1 MDKDGFLNEDEQI
14 LIFSLIKTKMQLL
27 AQELCNILEYQMF
40 KDLMREVRQLE
51 QDIVE
56 YQDDLRKNIQERQL
70 TEYIK
75 IGDTKL
81 QDFYDEWE
89 QHFTDFE
96 NESLRKIEDL
106 KQEHEMQME
115 HLNQKLDRAVE
126 AAKIKPSAKLK
137 EYQNNEKLVAINERI
152 EEAMNYRKE
161 LKDLEVREA
170 LRVEKLRQENADN
183 QRKALLSNQKKEML
197 QLEAKIETGRHNLK
211 IKMDKELYRL
221 QKEIGLHVNDIKRI
235 QGLMSRLAIMHGK
248 TNDEIKRNKE
258 KARNTMKLLSG
269 VKKVQSSTMSP
280 ERTGKASGTATSSN
294 IFSSNEDNPI
304 NMLLFGNKMS
314 KGTMTSGMMSLGNT
328 MSSNSNYMSVIMPLK
343 YMLKTCE
350 FTTFK
355 ISAQN

>member
-1 MDKDGFLNEDEQI
+1 
-14 LIFSLIKTKMQLL
+14 
-27 AQELCNILEYQMF
+27 
-40 KDLMREVRQLE
+40 
-51 QDIVE
+51 
-56 YQDDLRKNIQERQL
+56 
-70 TEYIK
+70 
-75 IGDTKL
+75 
-81 QDFYDEWE
+81 
-89 QHFTDFE
+89 
-96 NESLRKIEDL
+96 
-106 KQEHEMQME
+106 
-115 HLNQKLDRAVE
+115 
-126 AAKIKPSAKLK
+126 
-137 EYQNNEKLVAINERI
+137 
-152 EEAMNYRKE
+152 
-161 LKDLEVREA
+161 
-170 LRVEKLRQENADN
+170 
-183 QRKALLSNQKKEML
+183 ML

-350 FTTFK
+350 FTIFK
-355 ISAQN
+355 ISA

>member
-1 MDKDGFLNEDEQI
+1 
-14 LIFSLIKTKMQLL
+14 
-27 AQELCNILEYQMF
+27 
-40 KDLMREVRQLE
+40 
-51 QDIVE
+51 
-56 YQDDLRKNIQERQL
+56 
-70 TEYIK
+70 
-75 IGDTKL
+75 
-81 QDFYDEWE
+81 
-89 QHFTDFE
+89 
-96 NESLRKIEDL
+96 
-106 KQEHEMQME
+106 
-115 HLNQKLDRAVE
+115 
-126 AAKIKPSAKLK
+126 
-137 EYQNNEKLVAINERI
+137 
-152 EEAMNYRKE
+152 
-161 LKDLEVREA
+161 
-170 LRVEKLRQENADN
+170 
-183 QRKALLSNQKKEML
+183 ML

-280 ERTGKASGTATSSN
+280 ERTGKGSGTATSSN

-328 MSSNSNYMSVIMPLK
+328 MSSNSNYMSVIIPLK

-350 FTTFK
+350 FTSFK
-355 ISAQN
+355 ISAQNQQEKKPVNQEEDPAEASSGDLAIKIKKLLDQRKPPTESLPSLCEQFDDDLNLIPPQ